1 MVGYLNASLAGG
13 ILESGRA
20 SAGICRHMPQNSMST
35 GDLLFIG
42 SESGE
47 LRRCAFSLGFRRKY
61 LLYVKSALIRWPR
74 SLVAP
79 SRARSWRRQSIV
91 EEARQRS
98 TEIVTVIRLDPWRGG
113 REGERE
119 RGMVG
124 MSDLS
129 PCSFWPDSV

>member
-1 MVGYLNASLAGG
+1 MEIETRRERDTNQLSLAQSNEWWCCWVGYGMSEMGAGMVGYLNASLAGG

-61 LLYVKSALIRWPR
+61 LLPVTPAAKEQKKSNK
-74 SLVAP
+74 
-79 SRARSWRRQSIV
+79 SIK
-91 EEARQRS
+91 
-98 TEIVTVIRLDPWRGG
+98 TK
-113 REGERE
+113 
-119 RGMVG
+119 
-124 MSDLS
+124 DLLETLLLL
-129 PCSFWPDSV
+129 SV